1 MVVSVRGSSVVRFA
15 VLCGLILLT
24 GLRGQAQ
31 EFPIFG
37 EPQNWFNPGPRKMV
51 CPVPN
56 MIGDGFVNLTD
67 FTILNDTNV
76 GFADLPAAGG
86 ADRLVISR
94 NNSARPQDR
103 VYLHYGH
110 LTGGLTGF
118 ANFPGVNRR
127 EMASLDRYVLGI
139 ERACLD
145 GRASLEIR
153 MPYASERDFDFG
165 TGAYSVRNDNYQG
178 DTSAI
183 GKFIL
188 SETATS
194 TLSAGVAIQLPS
206 AGDVTGTD
214 GTTAFTVDHDAI
226 YISPFLAFAAAQ
238 DDWFYNGFLQ
248 ADFNVVGDSFTAGDV
263 SQTPG
268 SFRTGTL
275 NAQNLIRA
283 SYGAGRWFTQ
293 NQDREWFRGLA
304 GIVEL
309 HYTGTLND
317 TDTVVLTGPTSAR
330 VINNRENYQHFFN
343 LTAGLHLEVRENINT
358 RIGVSVPLRDS
369 DRQFDATF
377 MVQVDV
383 LLR

>member
-1 MVVSVRGSSVVRFA
+1 MFVSVRRSVAVRPGL
-15 VLCGLILLT
+15 LCGLVLLSGST
-24 GLRGQAQ
+24 GLAQ

-37 EPQNWFNPGPRKMV
+37 EPQNWFDSGPPRVV
-51 CPVPN
+51 CKVPN

-67 FTILNDTNV
+67 LTILNDTNV
-76 GFADLPAAGG
+76 GFADLPATGG

-103 VYLHYGH
+103 VYLQYEH

-118 ANFPGVNRR
+118 ADFPGVNRR

-139 ERACLD
+139 ERACLN

-165 TGAYSVRNDNYQG
+165 TAYSVRNSSYQG

-188 SETATS
+188 SETESS
-194 TLSAGVAIQLPS
+194 TISAGIAIQLPT

-214 GTTAFTVDHDAI
+214 GTTQFTVDHDAI
-226 YISPFLAFAAAQ
+226 YISPFVALAAAQ
-238 DDWFYNGFLQ
+238 NDWFYNGFLQ
-248 ADFNVVGDSFTAGDV
+248 ADFNIVGDGFTAGNV
-263 SQTPG
+263 SNTPG
-268 SFRTGTL
+268 SFRTGTF

-283 SYGAGRWFTQ
+283 SYGGGRWFVRHE
-293 NQDREWFRGLA
+293 DREWFRGLA
-304 GIVEL
+304 GMVEL

-317 TDTVVLTGPTSAR
+317 TDTVVLTGPVSAR
-330 VINNRENYQHFFN
+330 VLSNRENRQHFFN
-343 LTAGLHLEVRENINT
+343 LTAGLHTELRRNINT
-358 RIGVSVPLRDS
+358 RVGVSVPLRDS